1 MNQQRKDDPNMH
13 KKILRILTL
22 ALAILLLV
30 TVLPQE
36 TFADDLEIKEIKN
49 QITSTYKA
57 AKRYSGRP
65 SFSGYCASLVNWQLY
80 LLGITEEKLGNNG
93 NQEYDY
99 FCKQSQTSG
108 GYTVRAYPDERYNLK
123 EALNFVSQDGTK
135 KVYNMIVCFQSTNSA
150 AGRRYGHAFLIHAII
165 DGIVYYSESSSVSVG
180 GKYFPEGSAI
190 AVSLEDFWQYYC
202 KWDYEGLIYFGRK
215 TYADECSAFTSNL
228 YVSVNETTGLYSSPC
243 TSELDPR
250 SKYRYDVQAG
260 EKVHVI
266 GLYRNTEGECWYE
279 LDDGH
284 NGFIPASKTTLISM
298 DYSDIHVSNIVS
310 PLNLRAGNRFSLKG
324 QISSDHNRIY
334 TVRAQIYQ
342 VEGDKLI
349 QMDSATAMVDGN
361 DYTLNGSS
369 LSSNLAFRKL
379 KKGTYLYMLAAVVG
393 NYYCEN
399 GEVKLQWKT
408 VPLWQARF
416 EVTSSYKGANSV
428 QFDANGGQIEMN
440 QVEHAHGTPVGEL
453 PMPQRP
459 GYRFQGWSTDKEGLN
474 MVSANHVI
482 EQNTVLYAQWTV
494 DKNTQGWFPVDGT
507 WYYLSGGQAH
517 EGFFQDSGLVY
528 YAEKG
533 TPITGW
539 KTVDGKHYYFGRNG
553 VMQTGLLEVDGIRYL
568 LGEDGAAMTGW
579 AEVDGYTCYLNPNG
593 SFCSGWQSIDGQLH
607 YFDATS
613 GKLVL
618 TQNQSGNPFDFVV
631 HDKNLASSLLD
642 PILGLLSP
650 VPGN

>member
-1 MNQQRKDDPNMH
+1 MH

-80 LLGITEEKLGNNG
+80 LMGITKEKLGNNG

-99 FCKQSQTSG
+99 FCKQTQTSG
-108 GYTVRAYPDERYNLK
+108 GYTVRAYPDERFSLK
-123 EALNFVSQDGTK
+123 EALHYVSQDGTK

-150 AGRRYGHAFLIHAII
+150 AGRRYGHAFLIHAIM
-165 DGIVYYSESSSVSVG
+165 DGIVYYSESSSVSIA

-190 AVSLEDFWQYYC
+190 AVTLEEFCQYYS
-202 KWDYEGLIYFGRK
+202 KWNDYEGLIYFGRK
-215 TYADECSAFTSNL
+215 TYADECSFFTSNL

-243 TSELDPR
+243 ASEVDPR
-250 SKYRYDVQAG
+250 SKYRYDVKAG
-260 EKVHVI
+260 EKVHVV
-266 GLYRNTEGECWYE
+266 GLYRNTEGEYWYE

-284 NGFIPASKTTLISM
+284 NGFIPADKTTLIST
-298 DYSDIHVSNIVS
+298 DYSDIQVSNMVS
-310 PLNLRAGNRFSLKG
+310 PMNLRAGNRFSLKG

-334 TVRAQIYQ
+334 TIRAQIY
-342 VEGDKLI
+342 KLEENGEMV

-369 LSSNLAFRKL
+369 LSSSLAFRKL
-379 KKGTYLYMLAAVVG
+379 KKGTYLYTLAAVVG

-399 GEVKLQWKT
+399 GNVKLQWKT

-416 EVTSSYKGANSV
+416 EVTSSYSGLNSV
-428 QFDANGGQIEMN
+428 QFDANGGAVEFN
-440 QVEHAHGTPVGEL
+440 QVAQASGTPIGEL
-453 PMPQRP
+453 PLPHRP
-459 GYRFQGWSTDKEGLN
+459 GYRFLGWSTDQEGHN
-474 MVSANHVI
+474 MVNTHYVI
-482 EQNTVLYAQWTV
+482 SQNTVLYAQWTV
-494 DKNTQGWFPVDGT
+494 DKTAEGWYPVDGT
-507 WYYLSGGQAH
+507 WYYLSNGQAQ
-517 EGFFQDSGLVY
+517 EGFFTDSGLTY
-528 YAEKG
+528 FAENG

-539 KTVDGKHYYFGRNG
+539 KIVEGKHYYFGRNG
-553 VMQTGLLEVDGIRYL
+553 VMQTGLLEAEGVRYL
-568 LGEDGAAMTGW
+568 LGEDGAAMSGW
-579 AEVDGYTCYLNPNG
+579 AEVDGNTYYLNSNG
-593 SFCSGWQSIDGQLH
+593 SFCSGWLRIDGQLH
-607 YFDATS
+607 YFDAAS

-618 TQNQSGNPFDFVV
+618 TQTDNGGPFDFVI
-631 HDKNLASSLLD
+631 HDKDLASSLLD
-642 PILGLLSP
+642 PIFGLLSP

>member
-1 MNQQRKDDPNMH
+1 MAETQEIGCTCRC
-13 KKILRILTL
+13 RIGLEVVQPESIGL
-22 ALAILLLV
+22 QLEQFHIG
-30 TVLPQE
+30 
-36 TFADDLEIKEIKN
+36 FADVP
-49 QITSTYKA
+49 T
-57 AKRYSGRP
+57 
-65 SFSGYCASLVNWQLY
+65 LV
-80 LLGITEEKLGNNG
+80 I
-93 NQEYDY
+93 
-99 FCKQSQTSG
+99 SG
-108 GYTVRAYPDERYNLK
+108 G
-123 EALNFVSQDGTK
+123 GT
-135 KVYNMIVCFQSTNSA
+135 T
-150 AGRRYGHAFLIHAII
+150 AIEQF
-165 DGIVYYSESSSVSVG
+165 YLM
-180 GKYFPEGSAI
+180 PTA
-190 AVSLEDFWQYYC
+190 C
-202 KWDYEGLIYFGRK
+202 
-215 TYADECSAFTSNL
+215 
-228 YVSVNETTGLYSSPC
+228 
-243 TSELDPR
+243 EL
-250 SKYRYDVQAG
+250 Q
-260 EKVHVI
+260 VI
-266 GLYRNTEGECWYE
+266 EH
-279 LDDGH
+279 DD
-284 NGFIPASKTTLISM
+284 II
-298 DYSDIHVSNIVS
+298 
-310 PLNLRAGNRFSLKG
+310 
-324 QISSDHNRIY
+324 
-334 TVRAQIYQ
+334 
-342 VEGDKLI
+342 
-349 QMDSATAMVDGN
+349 AMVDELWQ
-361 DYTLNGSS
+361 DPT
-369 LSSNLAFRKL
+369 
-379 KKGTYLYMLAAVVG
+379 TTDHAAETIKVII
-393 NYYCEN
+393 NEN

-428 QFDANGGQIEMN
+428 QFDANGGQIETN

-474 MVSANHVI
+474 MVSASHVI

-618 TQNQSGNPFDFVV
+618 TQNQSGSPFDFVV

>member
-1 MNQQRKDDPNMH
+1 MH

-36 TFADDLEIKEIKN
+36 TFANDLEIKEIKN

-80 LLGITEEKLGNNG
+80 LLGITKEKLGNNG

-108 GYTVRAYPDERYNLK
+108 GYTVRAYPDERYSLK

-165 DGIVYYSESSSVSVG
+165 DGIVYYSESSSVSIG
-180 GKYFPEGSAI
+180 GKYFAEGSAI
-190 AVSLEDFWQYYC
+190 AVTLEEFCQYYA
-202 KWDYEGLIYFGRK
+202 KWSDYEGLIYFGRK
-215 TYADECSAFTSNL
+215 TYADECSFFSSNL
-228 YVSVNETTGLYSSPC
+228 YASVNQDTALYSSPC

-250 SKYRYDVQAG
+250 SKYRYDVRAG
-260 EKVHVI
+260 EKVHVV

-284 NGFIPASKTTLISM
+284 NGFIPADNTTLISM
-298 DYSDIHVSNIVS
+298 DYSDIQTSNIVS
-310 PLNLRAGNRFSLKG
+310 PLQLRAGNRFSLKG

-334 TVRAQIYQ
+334 TIRAQIYKI
-342 VEGDKLI
+342 EGDELI

-361 DYTLNGSS
+361 DYNLTGSS

-379 KKGTYLYMLAAVVG
+379 KKGSYLYMVAAVVG

-408 VPLWQARF
+408 VPLWQAHF
-416 EVTSSYKGANSV
+416 EVVSSRGSANSV
-428 QFDANGGQIEMN
+428 QFNANGGQVEIN
-440 QVEHAHGTPVGEL
+440 QVEQATGTPIGEL

-459 GYRFQGWSTDKEGLN
+459 GYRFVGWSTDPEGLN
-474 MVSANHVI
+474 MI
-482 EQNTVLYAQWTV
+482 DEYYKITENTVLYAQWIA
-494 DKNTQGWFPVDGT
+494 DKNTQGWYPVDGT
-507 WYYLSGGQAH
+507 WYYLCDGQVH

-528 YAEKG
+528 YAENG

-539 KTVDGKHYYFGRNG
+539 KVVEGKYYYFGRNG
-553 VMQTGLLEVDGIRYL
+553 VMQTGLTEVDGVRYM
-568 LGEDGAAMTGW
+568 LGEDGAAVSGW
-579 AEVDGYTCYLNPNG
+579 YEMDGCTFYLNPNG
-593 SFCSGWQSIDGQLH
+593 SFCAGWMSIDGQLH
-607 YFDATS
+607 YFDPGS

-618 TQNQSGNPFDFVV
+618 THAASGNPFDYMV

-642 PILGLLSP
+642 PILGLLTP
-650 VPGN
+650 VPSN

>member
-1 MNQQRKDDPNMH
+1 MH

-49 QITSTYKA
+49 QITSTYKL

-99 FCKQSQTSG
+99 FCKQAQTSG
-108 GYTVRAYPDERYNLK
+108 GYTVRAYPDERYSLK
-123 EALNFVSQDGTK
+123 EALNFVSENGTK

-165 DGIVYYSESSSVSVG
+165 DGIVYYSESSSISIG

-190 AVSLEDFWQYYC
+190 AVSLEEFCQYYA
-202 KWDYEGLIYFGRK
+202 KWSDYEGLIYFGRK
-215 TYADECSAFTSNL
+215 TYADECLFFSSNL
-228 YVSVNETTGLYSSPC
+228 YVSVNENTGLYSAPC
-243 TSELDPR
+243 TSAVDGR
-250 SKYRYDVQAG
+250 SIYRYDVLAG

-284 NGFIPASKTTLISM
+284 NGYIPAHTTTLISM
-298 DYSDIHVSNIVS
+298 DYSDIHATGITS
-310 PLNLRAGNRFSLKG
+310 PLNLRTGNRFNLKG
-324 QISSDHNRIY
+324 QITSDHNRIY
-334 TVRAQIYQ
+334 TIRAQIYQ
-342 VEGDKLI
+342 EVDGELV
-349 QMDSATAMVDGN
+349 QVDSTTAMVDGY
-361 DYTLNGSS
+361 DYSLNGSS

-416 EVTSSYKGANSV
+416 EVTSSYKGASSV
-428 QFDANGGQIEMN
+428 QFDANGGFVEMN
-440 QVEHAHGTPVGEL
+440 QVECPKGTEL
-453 PMPQRP
+453 GIPPLPQRE
-459 GYRFQGWSTDKEGLN
+459 GYRFLGWSTDPEGNN
-474 MVSANHVI
+474 MIDRSFTV
-482 EQNTVLYAQWTV
+482 EQNTVLYAQWAV
-494 DKNTQGWFPVDGT
+494 DHAAEGWYPVDGT
-507 WYYLSGGQAH
+507 WYYLSDGQMH
-517 EGFFQDSGLVY
+517 EGFFQDGDLVY
-528 YAEKG
+528 YAENG

-539 KTVDGKHYYFGRNG
+539 KVVEGKHYYFGRNG
-553 VMQTGLLEVDGIRYL
+553 VMQSGLTIVDGVRYL
-568 LGEDGAAMTGW
+568 LGEDGAACSGW
-579 AEVDGYTCYLNPNG
+579 AEMNGETFYLNTNG
-593 SFCSGWQSIDGQLH
+593 SFCTGWMSIDGQLH
-607 YFDATS
+607 YFDTHS
-613 GKLVL
+613 GQLVL
-618 TQNQSGNPFDFVV
+618 TQNQNGGPFDFVIY
-631 HDKNLASSLLD
+631 DKELASSLLD